1 MYFETRPN
9 FTPLHLDHLICW
21 SEPEGKSFVIRD
33 QTEFAKSLLPYYY
46 KHSNMAS
53 FVRQLNM
60 YDFHKVMNVEAGGLR
75 GERDEVEFAH
85 PYFERGQ
92 DHLLEQIKRKV
103 SLNTRG
109 GQLVPVNTEKV
120 TEVLS
125 EVGML
130 KNRQEDLDE
139 KLTYMRNENSELWKE
154 VENLRQKHERQQRI
168 VNKLIQFLGAM
179 VQGQSPN
186 GIGMKRKL
194 KPSLSMIMAGEL
206 AIEEEHSGHK
216 EPKVEFPS
224 EEPERQEPLIQEVT
238 EDIVPTSVIT
248 QASGPQFNINSR
260 PRNNTNHVLA
270 NLTPYV
276 EPESKLLHIYCKGD
290 TNTLSIFSV
299 EPKPNTNPMPAP
311 PQPLYTPMSTVVTP
325 FPLVDGNSMVP
336 AVRPK
341 LQRQITKEDF
351 DLDVNNMQAEL
362 ESLKDILSGQI
373 SIDTT
378 MVSSLF
384 DAENGELPTL

>member
-1 MYFETRPN
+1 MYFEIRVN
-9 FTPLHLDHLICW
+9 FPPLHSDHLICW

-103 SLNTRG
+103 SLNTRGG

-216 EPKVEFPS
+216 EPKVEFPA

-248 QASGPQFNINSR
+248 QAPGQQFNLNSR

-276 EPESKLLHIYCKGD
+276 EPESKFY
-290 TNTLSIFSV
+290 
-299 EPKPNTNPMPAP
+299 KP
-311 PQPLYTPMSTVVTP
+311 
-325 FPLVDGNSMVP
+325 
-336 AVRPK
+336 
-341 LQRQITKEDF
+341 IC
-351 DLDVNNMQAEL
+351 
-362 ESLKDILSGQI
+362 
-373 SIDTT
+373 
-378 MVSSLF
+378 
-384 DAENGELPTL
+384 

>member
-1 MYFETRPN
+1 
-9 FTPLHLDHLICW
+9 
-21 SEPEGKSFVIRD
+21 
-33 QTEFAKSLLPYYY
+33 
-46 KHSNMAS
+46 MAS

-92 DHLLEQIKRKV
+92 DHLLDQIKRKV
-103 SLNTRG
+103 SLQTRG
-109 GQLVPVNTEKV
+109 AHQIVPVNTEKV

-125 EVGML
+125 DVSVL

-139 KLTYMRNENSELWKE
+139 KLHHMRNENSELWRE
-154 VENLRQKHERQQRI
+154 VENLRHKHEKQQRI

-194 KPSLSMIMAGEL
+194 KPSLSMIGSML
-206 AIEEEHSGHK
+206 ALEADDECSAQK
-216 EPKVEFPS
+216 EPKIEFPAD
-224 EEPERQEPLIQEVT
+224 EPEQHEPIIQEVT
-238 EDIVPTSVIT
+238 DDIVPASAIT
-248 QASGPQFNINSR
+248 TQHMKNIK
-260 PRNNTNHVLA
+260 NTRVMS
-270 NLTPYV
+270 NLNTYV
-276 EPESKLLHIYCKGD
+276 EPESRFTYKIFYCSL
-290 TNTLSIFSV
+290 TYFLISV
-299 EPKPNTNPMPAP
+299 PKHQQQPTFPVPVAPAP
-311 PQPLYTPMSTVVTP
+311 IIVPTVPVPVVPAGPAPVYTETFVTP
-325 FPLVDGNSMVP
+325 TK
-336 AVRPK
+336 RPV

-351 DLDVNNMQAEL
+351 DLDVNNMQADL

-373 SIDTT
+373 SIDAS

-384 DAENGELPTL
+384 DAENEAIPTL

>member
-1 MYFETRPN
+1 
-9 FTPLHLDHLICW
+9 
-21 SEPEGKSFVIRD
+21 
-33 QTEFAKSLLPYYY
+33 
-46 KHSNMAS
+46 MAS

-109 GQLVPVNTEKV
+109 GGQLVPVNTEKV

-139 KLTYMRNENSELWKE
+139 KLQYMRNENSELWKE

-216 EPKVEFPS
+216 EPKIEFPA
-224 EEPERQEPLIQEVT
+224 EEPERQEPIIQEVT

-248 QASGPQFNINSR
+248 QAPGHQFNLNTR
-260 PRNNTNHVLA
+260 PRHNTNHVLA

-276 EPESKLLHIYCKGD
+276 EPESKL
-290 TNTLSIFSV
+290 FW
-299 EPKPNTNPMPAP
+299 
-311 PQPLYTPMSTVVTP
+311 
-325 FPLVDGNSMVP
+325 
-336 AVRPK
+336 
-341 LQRQITKEDF
+341 
-351 DLDVNNMQAEL
+351 
-362 ESLKDILSGQI
+362 
-373 SIDTT
+373 
-378 MVSSLF
+378 
-384 DAENGELPTL
+384 

>member
-1 MYFETRPN
+1 M
-9 FTPLHLDHLICW
+9 HSDHLICW
-21 SEPEGKSFVIRD
+21 SDEGKSFLIRD

-103 SLNTRG
+103 SLNTRS

-139 KLTYMRNENSELWKE
+139 KLQYMRNENGELWKE

-194 KPSLSMIMAGEL
+194 KPILSMIQL
-206 AIEEEHSGHK
+206 AIEEECSGHK
-216 EPKVEFPS
+216 EPKIEFPA
-224 EEPERQEPLIQEVT
+224 EEPERKEPLIQEVI
-238 EDIVPTSVIT
+238 EDTVVPTSVIT
-248 QASGPQFNINSR
+248 QAPQFNFNR
-260 PRNNTNHVLA
+260 PRNTSHVLA
-270 NLTPYV
+270 SLTPYV
-276 EPESKLLHIYCKGD
+276 EPESEWRHLNI
-290 TNTLSIFSV
+290 
-299 EPKPNTNPMPAP
+299 
-311 PQPLYTPMSTVVTP
+311 
-325 FPLVDGNSMVP
+325 
-336 AVRPK
+336 
-341 LQRQITKEDF
+341 
-351 DLDVNNMQAEL
+351 
-362 ESLKDILSGQI
+362 SL
-373 SIDTT
+373 
-378 MVSSLF
+378 
-384 DAENGELPTL
+384 A